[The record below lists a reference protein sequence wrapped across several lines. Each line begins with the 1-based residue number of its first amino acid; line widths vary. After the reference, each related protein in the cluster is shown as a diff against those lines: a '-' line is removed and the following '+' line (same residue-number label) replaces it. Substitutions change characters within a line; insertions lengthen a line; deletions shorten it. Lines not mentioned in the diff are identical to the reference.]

1 MKRILIIAPHPD
13 DETLGC
19 GGAILKHIDE
29 GHKVDW
35 LIATTN
41 KSSPN
46 ITNEEIIKR
55 EKEIEE
61 VSSRYSFAGVHNLE
75 LPTTLLD
82 SIPKKEIIDSLSSVI
97 NKVKP
102 EIIYIPNR
110 LDAHSDHQIIHDCS
124 IACTKPFRY
133 PFIKTVRVYQTLS
146 ETGFNLRL
154 ESLGFKPN
162 LLIDIS
168 NYLDKKIDIMNLYVG
183 ETSKHPFPRSED
195 SIRAQGIL
203 LGSMA
208 NCEYAEGFITLRE
221 IQ

>member
-61 VSSRYSFAGVHNLE
+61 VSSRYSFAGVYNLE
-75 LPTTLLD
+75 LPATLLD

-133 PFIKTVRVYQTLS
+133 PFIKIVRVYQTLS